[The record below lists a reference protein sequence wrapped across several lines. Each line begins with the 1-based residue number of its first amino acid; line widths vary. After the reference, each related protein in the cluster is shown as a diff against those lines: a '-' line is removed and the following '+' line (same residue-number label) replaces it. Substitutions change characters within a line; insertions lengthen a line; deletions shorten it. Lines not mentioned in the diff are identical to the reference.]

1 MYSLAKMGHGL
12 GCCQRRS
19 FNLGDRNFMNFTWSS
34 IFFEL
39 SLELSSSSLTQVLRE
54 FQKV

>member
-12 GCCQRRS
+12 GCCWRRS

>member
-12 GCCQRRS
+12 GCCRRS